1 MTRLIRN
8 YWQIGATQDSCRRVS
23 GITFPES
30 RQYWRR
36 LAKFT
41 ALCLVVAAL
50 ALFGSFVYLQVK
62 TFTTPH
68 RQPVSGSPADYSLTF
83 QDVTFTT
90 TDGLKLSGWYIPG
103 RLPDAIILVHGIDAN
118 RTVLLPEAALLNEAG
133 YHLLLLDLRG
143 HGQSEGAE
151 VTYGYR
157 EALDIQAGVDFLLA
171 QAEVKQVAALGI
183 SLGGSAVVRA
193 AAIDSRLRG
202 IVVESSFSSLSAAV
216 DDAFEGRSVFPRWPF
231 APLLIWLAE
240 RRVNLQVSQV
250 DSTRD
255 ITALSPRPVLII
267 HGTADHDFPP
277 AHALRMYEAAQEPK
291 DLWLVEGLGHASP
304 ILADEAGYRK
314 RLFSFFERAFSN

>member
-1 MTRLIRN
+1 MSRL
-8 YWQIGATQDSCRRVS
+8 TVS
-23 GITFPES
+23 S
-30 RQYWRR
+30 SQQYWWR

-41 ALCLVVAAL
+41 ALCLVAAAL
-50 ALFGSFVYLQVK
+50 VLLVSFIYLQVK
-62 TFTTPH
+62 AFTTPH
-68 RQPVSGSPADYSLTF
+68 RQAIVGSPAEHGLTY
-83 QDVTFTT
+83 QDVTFGT

-157 EALDIQAGVDFLLA
+157 EALDIQAGADFLLA

-183 SLGGSAVVRA
+183 SLGGSAVVHA
-193 AAIDSRLRG
+193 AAIDPRLRG

-216 DDAFEGRSVFPRWPF
+216 DDAFEGRSVFPKWPF

-240 RRVNLQVSQV
+240 QRVNLKVSQI

-255 ITALSPRPVLII
+255 IATLSPRPVLII

-291 DLWLVEGLGHASP
+291 ELWLIEGLGHASP
-304 ILADEAGYRK
+304 IQADEAEYRK
-314 RLFSFFERAFSN
+314 RLLSFFERAFSN